1 MDRRRPMTGRELT
14 FRPKALT
21 IACTDLD
28 RSRRFY
34 EDVLGAS
41 PDPRDGYGCPWYRLG
56 AWYITLMPNAAE
68 RSPSSFP
75 DHAMV
80 ILWLEVDDLED
91 AVRLFA
97 RHQVEV
103 VQPSDGQFMMIAD
116 PDGLMIEVWQ
126 SE

>member
-1 MDRRRPMTGRELT
+1 MTGREPT

-21 IACTDLD
+21 IVCTDLD
-28 RSRRFY
+28 RSRHFY
-34 EDVLGAS
+34 QVVLGAS
-41 PDPRDGYGCPWYRLG
+41 PDLRDGFGCPWYRLG
-56 AWYITLMPNAAE
+56 AWSITLMPNAAE

-75 DHAMV
+75 DHAMT
-80 ILWLEVDDLED
+80 ILWLEVDDLPAAEQH
-91 AVRLFA
+91 FA

-126 SE
+126 AE

>member
-1 MDRRRPMTGRELT
+1 MTGRELT

-56 AWYITLMPNAAE
+56 AWSISRMPNAAE

-75 DHAMV
+75 DQAMT
-80 ILWLEVDDLED
+80 ILWLEVDDLAAAE
-91 AVRLFA
+91 RHFA
-97 RHQVEV
+97 RNQVEV
-103 VQPSDGQFMMIAD
+103 VQPSDGQFMMIVD
-116 PDGLMIEVWQ
+116 PDGLVIEVWQ
-126 SE
+126 AE